1 MTIQKLKEA
10 VRNLSPQERILFVKY
25 VLDTLVKDTDV
36 ENNGE
41 PLSDDWKEELEK
53 RFSKDRYIGRG
64 KSKTHPRQP
73 KAEHSFAPLG
83 ADTKSLAFV

>member
-10 VRNLSPQERILFVKY
+10 VRNLSPQDRILFVKY
-25 VLDTLVKDTDV
+25 VLDTLVEDTDV
-36 ENNGE
+36 KNNGE

-53 RFSKDRYIGRG
+53 RFSKDRYIGRS
-64 KSKTHPRQP
+64 KSKTYPRQP
-73 KAEHSFAPLG
+73 KAERSFAPLG

>member
-25 VLDTLVKDTDV
+25 VLDTLAEDTDV
-36 ENNGE
+36 KNSGE

-53 RFSKDRYIGRG
+53 RSTSYKND
-64 KSKTHPRQP
+64 STKTVTWEEV
-73 KAEHSFAPLG
+73 K
-83 ADTKSLAFV
+83 TKLIRKNS

>member
-1 MTIQKLKEA
+1 MTIQKLKEP
-10 VRNLSPQERILFVKY
+10 VRNLSPQDRILFVKY

-53 RFSKDRYIGRG
+53 RFSKDRYIGRS
-64 KSKTHPRQP
+64 KSKTYPRQP
-73 KAEHSFAPLG
+73 KAERSFAPR
-83 ADTKSLAFV
+83 ATRSRSLYC